1 MTKNKVN
8 WKIVWIGLIGLLSF
22 SNTVQGQVTYR
33 ATEDALKQL
42 LKDVEALRKA
52 PIKSGKKDAKG
63 EKGTSKSA
71 NLLGGSYYTM
81 PGDTLNE
88 IINTHM
94 HELPIKANI
103 VRLAIVKANPHAFKR
118 SNPNWM
124 YAGKN
129 IRLPTV
135 DDVRKVVFKADS
147 RKKRLSSDPERW
159 IQYP

>member
-1 MTKNKVN
+1 MTTTKVN
-8 WKIVWIGLIGLLSF
+8 WKVFWIGLIGLLSF
-22 SNTVQGQVTYR
+22 SNAVQGQVTYR

-42 LKDVEALRKA
+42 LKDVEGLRKA
-52 PIKSGKKDAKG
+52 PIRSKKDTKG

-71 NLLGGSYYTM
+71 NLLGGSYHTM

-94 HELPIKANI
+94 PELPIKANI

-135 DDVRKVVFKADS
+135 DDVRKVVFKVDS